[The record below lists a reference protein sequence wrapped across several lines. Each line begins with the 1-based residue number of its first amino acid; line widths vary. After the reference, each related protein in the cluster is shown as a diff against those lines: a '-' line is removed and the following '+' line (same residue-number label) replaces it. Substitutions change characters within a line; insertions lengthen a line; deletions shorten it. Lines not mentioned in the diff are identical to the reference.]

1 MAEYDGSLK
10 FDTAVDSNGFNSG
23 IANLGKIAKTGMAVL
38 AGAIASGVTAFGTL
52 SKASLESVAKLE
64 QNMGGVETLFKD
76 SADTVISNAKRAYET
91 AGMSANNYMETVTS
105 FSASLLQ
112 SLGGDTVKAAEY
124 ADRAIID
131 MSDNANK
138 MGTSMEL
145 IQNAYQGF
153 AKQNYTML
161 DNLKLG
167 YGGTKEEMNRL
178 IKDAAALNDVQKK
191 LGITVDANSMSF
203 GNIVNAISVMQESMG
218 IAGTTAKEAMV
229 TIEGSVN
236 AAKAAWDNFLNG
248 TISAEKF
255 ADVIGVAAGNIID
268 NLGMI
273 VPRLAETVP
282 EVVGAVYEQFSIAFA
297 EGGAQAIDAGTAILS
312 NMMLGVAEALPGMV
326 DTAVMIINSMTE
338 SINANLPALLAAGGE
353 VLLALTN
360 GVITLLPTVLTLG
373 QNIITTLWNGLQ
385 QNAPQIIAQGQ
396 TMFSEFCNSIRTR
409 LPEILAAGTDIINN
423 LLTGLL
429 NNAPNV
435 IAQASDMLV
444 EFVDA
449 ILDALPAVLDAGADI
464 ILNLLQGLVNN
475 APKIFAQIRTILI
488 NLISTIVSHLPE
500 ILQKGI
506 EIINKL
512 RAGIIKAVPDLIGKI
527 PSILKQIGQAFM
539 NTDWAGVGI
548 DIIKGIAAGIANGV
562 SYIISAAKSAAKS
575 ALDAAK
581 SALGIKSPS
590 RVFRDEVGKYMA
602 LGVGV
607 GFEKNMPVHE
617 MTSDLENVV
626 KNMQQKVGVVTKQS
640 MKSSGTIIKEINDNY
655 TGTDLDYNKMKEA
668 HLEAL
673 NEANERPVVLNKR
686 DTQRT
691 IRDWG
696 LVPE

>member
-10 FDTAVDSNGFNSG
+10 FDTSIVTDGFNSG
-23 IANLGKIAKTGMAVL
+23 VSALGNIAKTGMTVL
-38 AGAIASGVTAFGTL
+38 ASAVAGGVAAFGAIT
-52 SKASLESVAKLE
+52 KASLESVAQLE
-64 QNMGGVETLFKD
+64 QNVGGVETLFKK
-76 SADTVISNAKRAYET
+76 SADTVIANAKRAYES
-91 AGMSANNYMETVTS
+91 AGMSANDYMSTVTS

-112 SLGGDTVKAAEY
+112 SLGNDTAKAAEY
-124 ADRAIID
+124 ADRAVVD

-138 MGTSMEL
+138 MGTSIEL

-167 YGGTKEEMNRL
+167 YGGTKTEMQRL
-178 IKDAAALNDVQKK
+178 IKDAAKLKDVQAE
-191 LGITVDANSMSF
+191 LGVTVDANSMSF
-203 GNIVNAISVMQESMG
+203 GNIVNAIHVMQEKMG
-218 IAGTTAKEAMV
+218 IAGATAEEAMT

-248 TISAEKF
+248 TISSEKF
-255 ADVIGVAAGNIID
+255 AEVIGIAAGEIIE
-268 NLGMI
+268 NLGQI
-273 VPRLAETVP
+273 VPRLAETIP
-282 EVVGAVYEQFSIAFA
+282 EVVGAVYEQFSIAFT

-326 DTAVMIINSMTE
+326 DTAVMIINSLTE

-353 VLLALTN
+353 VLLALAN

-435 IAQASDMLV
+435 IAQASDMLI

-475 APKIFAQIRTILI
+475 APKIYAQIKTILI

-512 RAGIIKAVPDLIGKI
+512 RAGIIQAVPDLLGKI
-527 PSILKQIGQAFM
+527 PSILSQIGRAFM
-539 NTDWAGVGI
+539 NTDWGSIGI
-548 DIIKGIAAGIANGV
+548 NIIKGIAAGIANGV
-562 SYIISAAKSAAKS
+562 GSIITAAQNAAKR

-581 SALGIKSPS
+581 SALGIHSPS
-590 RVFRDEVGKYMA
+590 AVFRDEVGKYMA

-607 GFEKNMPVHE
+607 GFEKNMPVRE
-617 MTSDLENVV
+617 MSADLENVV
-626 KNMQQKVGVVTKQS
+626 KNMQQKVGGITKQS

-696 LVPE
+696 LVPA